1 MSEQEQVE
9 TVLGRIERPPFVNEI
24 RHLLDTDHAGD
35 PAVRIWVIVD
45 DDTAAGPDFIS
56 TAEQVQATIVEAL
69 REAEI
74 GRWPYVHFRGY
85 SEQVELDRAE
95 AA

>member
-1 MSEQEQVE
+1 MVGR
-9 TVLGRIERPPFVNEI
+9 LGRTPP
-24 RHLLDTDHAGD
+24 
-35 PAVRIWVIVD
+35 PAPTSFHTPSKCRLR
-45 DDTAAGPDFIS
+45 F
-56 TAEQVQATIVEAL
+56 VEAL